1 MGAGIATSA
10 HCVRFLEVPDHKGH
24 SFLCPTSGSPVQ
36 PGGLYGSPWYFGYP
50 IRRCVTCVSPHLIFV
65 FFVPTLPISSP
76 VLRPAAYRFGDP
88 AFCLLRSAFPFPV
101 WLCFKAFLPDALKV
115 SWFSSRAKPNF
126 ASYPQAVQFAVDKI
140 EDKISVQKDTAP
152 MQCMEAVKIVRSG
165 GETGGYRPFN
175 FVQQLVT
182 DGSQIRAHRLCCN
195 CEKKRASCA
204 FLQLALFLLETR

>member
-10 HCVRFLEVPDHKGH
+10 HCVRFLEVLDHKGH

-88 AFCLLRSAFPFPV
+88 TFPLFRAAFPFPV
-101 WLCFKAFLPDALKV
+101 LRCIKASLPDTLKV

-140 EDKISVQKDTAP
+140 EDKISVQKDTAL

-165 GETGGYRPFN
+165 RRGGTVRSILFSNLLPM
-175 FVQQLVT
+175 
-182 DGSQIRAHRLCCN
+182 DGKYERIGYAAIAKRKEPVARFCN
-195 CEKKRASCA
+195 
-204 FLQLALFLLETR
+204 

>member
-24 SFLCPTSGSPVQ
+24 SFLCPTSGSPIQ

-76 VLRPAAYRFGDP
+76 VLRRAAYRFGDP
-88 AFCLLRSAFPFPV
+88 AFPLFHATFPFPV
-101 WLCFKAFLPDALKV
+101 RICIKAFLPDDLKV

-126 ASYPQAVQFAVDKI
+126 SSYPQAVQFAVDKI

-152 MQCMEAVKIVRSG
+152 TQCMGAVKNCPGAREREGGAARSILFG
-165 GETGGYRPFN
+165 NCLPLQPKYERVGY
-175 FVQQLVT
+175 VA
-182 DGSQIRAHRLCCN
+182 IAKRLGLI
-195 CEKKRASCA
+195 A
-204 FLQLALFLLETR
+204 

>member
-88 AFCLLRSAFPFPV
+88 TFPLFRAAFPFPV
-101 WLCFKAFLPDALKV
+101 LRCIKASLPDTLKV

-152 MQCMEAVKIVRSG
+152 MQCMEDVKIVRSG

-195 CEKKRASCA
+195 YEKKRASCA

>member
-24 SFLCPTSGSPVQ
+24 SFLCPTSGSPFQ

>member
-24 SFLCPTSGSPVQ
+24 SFLCPTSGSPIQ

-126 ASYPQAVQFAVDKI
+126 ASYPQAVQFAVDKM
-140 EDKISVQKDTAP
+140 EDKFGAQNVTAP

>member
-24 SFLCPTSGSPVQ
+24 YFLCPTSGSPVQ

-88 AFCLLRSAFPFPV
+88 TFPLFRAAFPFPV
-101 WLCFKAFLPDALKV
+101 LRCIKASLPDTLKM

-152 MQCMEAVKIVRSG
+152 TQCMEAVKIVRSG
-165 GETGGYRPFN
+165 GETGGVPTGQFCSATCYRWVPN
-175 FVQQLVT
+175 TSASVMLQLRKEK
-182 DGSQIRAHRLCCN
+182 SQLRV
-195 CEKKRASCA
+195 
-204 FLQLALFLLETR
+204 LQLALFLLETR